1 MGDHSLASARAN
13 PRHCILERC
22 PAMRHETRLPFAEIA
37 PEDVAR
43 LACYAALD
51 KVAGEVR
58 APDQIR
64 IAGMARCTLEA
75 SVDACARKLRRNALG
90 PDVPPTAYGSQARLQ
105 CHGSGVDVQPDEMC
119 TVLVRHVTE
128 ISTPATRRMPWT
140 AAASRASAMPQVS
153 SWSVSARTPTPFSA
167 ALRIRDAGLEPI
179 GRRGMGVEI
188 NGEHAKEIILK
199 NERLRISN
207 RLRLEKSAENSAS
220 GAGSRGACCRGFGD
234 RTLSDLRPWRG
245 RRVSRVY

>member
-105 CHGSGVDVQPDEMC
+105 CHGSSVDMQPDDVHRLGPPRDRNLHPGNKANAVDC
-119 TVLVRHVTE
+119 
-128 ISTPATRRMPWT
+128 
-140 AAASRASAMPQVS
+140 SRLSRFCDA
-153 SWSVSARTPTPFSA
+153 
-167 ALRIRDAGLEPI
+167 AGLVVV
-179 GRRGMGVEI
+179 G
-188 NGEHAKEIILK
+188 
-199 NERLRISN
+199 
-207 RLRLEKSAENSAS
+207 
-220 GAGSRGACCRGFGD
+220 
-234 RTLSDLRPWRG
+234 
-245 RRVSRVY
+245 